1 MTNKRCATGR
11 TSLIPEAISEE
22 IPMDDIRQMY
32 RAAPGM
38 VVTVA
43 TLLAIAALL
52 GVTALLVS

>member
-1 MTNKRCATGR
+1 
-11 TSLIPEAISEE
+11 
-22 IPMDDIRQMY
+22 MDDIRQMY